1 MQDFK
6 VKKKVQFRI
15 KKEKKLPF
23 GSGPTMISSNLTQ
36 RITLLIIKI
45 NDSAPHLLQ
54 NEDDLIATLQ
64 KLDPFLRRTKRK
76 FLTESL
82 TMALSHQKALLKKS
96 NTDSST
102 SLELSDVNEIQLQS
116 DENDLKSKQNVQDH
130 KKTHL
135 LDDQSDDL
143 VDDQALYANKSNQ
156 LNRSMLNLYRRHK
169 PNTTASPSTESSS
182 IPMTST
188 SPPSNLLSTPENS
201 VQSHPTPSLKREATK
216 ESTKKNSPES
226 KRRKKNLDDSNR
238 PNIRLSDLG
247 GIENSIEML
256 LELVAMP
263 LLHPEIYLHTGVSP
277 PM

>member
-1 MQDFK
+1 
-6 VKKKVQFRI
+6 
-15 KKEKKLPF
+15 
-23 GSGPTMISSNLTQ
+23 MISSNLTQ